1 MFSLIFPFLIHAVCG
16 TTGYP
21 SAINF
26 GVITWTSLPSFI
38 FGSLKIRRWS
48 NIGLMPRLKKVG
60 NIRH

>member
-26 GVITWTSLPSFI
+26 GVITWTSLSIPFPSIHFWLT
-38 FGSLKIRRWS
+38 FNLSMEQHRT
-48 NIGLMPRLKKVG
+48 
-60 NIRH
+60 HAQA